1 MPKHTSGHSLRISPG
16 NTFLPHPETASL
28 LPGLKAG
35 PLRSSLHVHASGH
48 YLGMGKET
56 EALEDVQGART
67 GLAAAGKEAEP
78 MSWPVHRP
86 KGPSP
91 PPGWEEPVASLC
103 RGSSSTS
110 QVSSQHMSELRDR
123 QMVRP
128 VQTEGSHP
136 SWKCAVH

>member
-86 KGPSP
+86 KGP
-91 PPGWEEPVASLC
+91 L
-103 RGSSSTS
+103 STS
-110 QVSSQHMSELRDR
+110 RLGRASGLTLQGLQQHKSGLLTAHVRTER
-123 QMVRP
+123 QTDG
-128 VQTEGSHP
+128 QTG
-136 SWKCAVH
+136 AD